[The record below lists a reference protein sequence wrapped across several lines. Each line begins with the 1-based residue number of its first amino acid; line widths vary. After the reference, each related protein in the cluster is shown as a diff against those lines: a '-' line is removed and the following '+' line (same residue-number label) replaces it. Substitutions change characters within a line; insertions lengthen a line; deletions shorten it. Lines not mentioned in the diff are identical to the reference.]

1 MEDIIWMLDQKIND
15 KGIPVDTE
23 ALEATQIEIEKE
35 LIRLN
40 EICVSICG
48 FRASQRNA
56 IMDWVKSQGVVIPDL
71 TKQTVKE
78 TLAGDLPTD
87 VRKVLKI
94 RQMVGKTSTAK
105 VGRLLNWTC
114 GDGRVRNTLQYY
126 GAYRTG
132 RFVDHRFRTSH
143 GGV

>member
-23 ALEATQIEIEKE
+23 ALTATQIEIEKE

-40 EICVSICG
+40 EVCVSICG

-56 IMDWVKSQGVVIPDL
+56 ILGWVKSQGVVIPDL

-94 RQMVGKTSTAK
+94 R
-105 VGRLLNWTC
+105 
-114 GDGRVRNTLQYY
+114 
-126 GAYRTG
+126 
-132 RFVDHRFRTSH
+132 
-143 GGV
+143 